1 MNSSK
6 NPDELF
12 LKEALKLAE
21 KGLGVTLPNPMV
33 GAVIVKEGRIIS
45 QGFHKRAGLPHA
57 EIEALS
63 STDQSVEGATL
74 YVNLEPCS
82 HYGKTPPCSE
92 AIIKSGINRVVC
104 STLDP
109 NPKVSGEG
117 VKNLRKAGIEVE
129 VGLLK
134 EEAKKLNEVF
144 FGFHKNKRPF
154 IALKFASSLDGK
166 IATSSYDSKWI
177 TGKKSLEYSHKLRR
191 QYQSVLIGVNTLLY
205 DNPNLGSYSK
215 SKPDPL
221 RIILDP
227 KLKTP
232 LNSRAL
238 RNKNVII
245 ATTKLADRQKLGKL
259 QDLGFEVLVFNSE
272 IIPLRKLV
280 KILAGKEILS
290 ILVEGGG
297 KTLGNFIDE
306 NLFDKLYA
314 FYAPIII
321 GGEKAISPVAGKG
334 VELVSLAKKF
344 QIESFKKTGD
354 DFLVTASPKHHE
366 I

>member
-1 MNSSK
+1 MNSSEQSDK
-6 NPDELF
+6 IF
-12 LKEALKLAE
+12 LKQALNLAK
-21 KGLGVTLPNPMV
+21 KGLGSTLPNPMV
-33 GAVIVKEGRIIS
+33 GALIVKNGKIIS
-45 QGFHKRAGLPHA
+45 RGFHKKVGLPHA
-57 EIEALS
+57 EIEALKKIKKHQAIGS
-63 STDQSVEGATL
+63 TL
-74 YVNLEPCS
+74 YVNLEPCI
-82 HYGKTPPCSE
+82 HYGKTLPCTQ
-92 AIIKSGINRVVC
+92 AIIKSGLSRVVC
-104 STLDP
+104 STIDP
-109 NPKVSGEG
+109 NPKVSGQG
-117 VKNLRKAGIEVE
+117 VKVLKKAGIEVS
-129 VGLLK
+129 VGMLK

-144 FGFHKNKRPF
+144 FTFHKKKQPF

-177 TGKKSLEYSHKLRR
+177 TGKKSLEYSHRLRR
-191 QYQSVLIGVNTLLY
+191 QYQAILIGVNTLLY

-232 LNSRAL
+232 LNAQAL

-245 ATTKLADRQKLGKL
+245 ATTKLADSQKLEKL

-272 IIPLRKLV
+272 IIPLKKLL
-280 KILAGKEILS
+280 KIIARREILS

-306 NLFDKLYA
+306 NLCDKLYA
-314 FYAPIII
+314 FYAPTVI
-321 GGEKAISPVAGKG
+321 GGEKAITPVEGKG
-334 VELVSLAKKF
+334 VNLISQSHRFK
-344 QIESFKKTGD
+344 IESINRLGE
-354 DFLVTASPKHHE
+354 DFLVTAYPKE